1 MTNTELIEPYFKSI
15 GFKFISE
22 DENSIEPVAV
32 FILQDYI
39 YQVFNR
45 DIKNIPLKFQA
56 KKIQTDWHKAN
67 VQQFTKFFDRL
78 DEERR
83 DRIISLMDD
92 FEVSL
97 HNDIEMMRLKILDC
111 LPVEDEDVQK
121 AVASLQLCN
130 ILAQISQMHW
140 EGMVKGSRFLSV
152 KQHYNDAVRRYS
164 CMLSAGLFGGA
175 GGKEI
180 NHKAENELLGFI
192 QNFENKFAKWM
203 TEKSC

>member
-15 GFKFISE
+15 GLKFISE
-22 DENSIEPVAV
+22 DEDSIEPVAV
-32 FILQDYI
+32 FVLQDYI

-56 KKIQTDWHKAN
+56 KKIQSDWHKAN
-67 VQQFTKFFDRL
+67 VQQFTKFFNRL

-92 FEVSL
+92 FETSL
-97 HNDIEMMRLKILDC
+97 HNDIEMMRLKVLDC

-140 EGMVKGSRFLSV
+140 EGIVKGSRF
-152 KQHYNDAVRRYS
+152 
-164 CMLSAGLFGGA
+164 CP
-175 GGKEI
+175 
-180 NHKAENELLGFI
+180 
-192 QNFENKFAKWM
+192 
-203 TEKSC
+203 

>member
-15 GFKFISE
+15 GLKFISG
-22 DENSIEPVAV
+22 DKNSIEPVAV
-32 FILQDYI
+32 FVLQDYI

-56 KKIQTDWHKAN
+56 KKLQTDWHKAN

-97 HNDIEMMRLKILDC
+97 HNDR
-111 LPVEDEDVQK
+111 
-121 AVASLQLCN
+121 
-130 ILAQISQMHW
+130 
-140 EGMVKGSRFLSV
+140 
-152 KQHYNDAVRRYS
+152 
-164 CMLSAGLFGGA
+164 
-175 GGKEI
+175 
-180 NHKAENELLGFI
+180 
-192 QNFENKFAKWM
+192 
-203 TEKSC
+203 

>member
-15 GFKFISE
+15 GLRFIAGNK
-22 DENSIEPVAV
+22 DSIEPVAV
-32 FILQDYI
+32 FVLQDYI

-56 KKIQTDWHKAN
+56 KKMQTDWHKAN
-67 VQQFTKFFDRL
+67 VQQFTKFFNRL

-92 FEVSL
+92 FETSL
-97 HNDIEMMRLKILDC
+97 HNDIEMMRLKVLDC

-140 EGMVKGSRFLSV
+140 GGNGQGESFSV
-152 KQHYNDAVRRYS
+152 REAA
-164 CMLSAGLFGGA
+164 L
-175 GGKEI
+175 
-180 NHKAENELLGFI
+180 
-192 QNFENKFAKWM
+192 
-203 TEKSC
+203 